1 MTRDTQHTTYSILIG
16 LLVVGSLSLVTG
28 YASAHGSPYFEFSPD
43 EATPLRI
50 GDYTSVAEVFL
61 PKNEFLGGFDFW
73 VDNPGPSGIVTFRLR
88 DVGGNFVNSKN
99 AIIPHIDPVSGGT
112 RVHVDFTNHVPV
124 FGNQKY
130 RFEIITSLADLNF
143 YYAPRILFLEHNA
156 PPTSEYVNGAA
167 RIDGEEKEF
176 SFKFALY
183 ENTETAL
190 PVISNVSAQIVSSS
204 QVRVEFN
211 ANEPVDYK
219 ISYGIAGGALN
230 QHTDYRGIYEFCGTG
245 ISVCGLTA
253 SVLPNQNYDFT
264 LFARDSWGNETNYS
278 GSFLS
283 YFEPAQEPEAL
294 PSDTAPPIISNFRVL
309 NIKSNSADVAW
320 STDEAANSN
329 ILVSF
334 TDNYITIAA
343 ANDTTFELEHFLSS
357 GDNLTQA
364 TTYFVTAR
372 SRDVYD
378 NEVRA
383 TTTFTTL
390 ATLPPPFPPPTSPPP
405 PPPPTPPS
413 PPPPSPSPPSPP
425 PPSTQTDSISV
436 EIQNSDNTGF
446 YNAVVSWQ
454 APSSGSEPTEGY
466 RVDLFDENK
475 KLVGSNLANTG
486 DHSVNFLNI
495 KEGKYSA
502 IVYAVEDS
510 AFKKIDKPKE
520 FEARMISF
528 WESIMTRLPYI
539 TGGAA
544 LLILT
549 LILALKFLK
558 RRSENIVDKSAF

>member
-378 NEVRA
+378 NEARA

-390 ATLPPPFPPPTSPPP
+390 ATLPPPSPPPTSPPP
-405 PPPPTPPS
+405 APPS
-413 PPPPSPSPPSPP
+413 PPPPPSVPPSPP

-436 EIQNSDNTGF
+436 EIQNSDNTGS

-475 KLVGSNLANTG
+475 KLVGSNLANAG
-486 DHSVNFLNI
+486 DRSVNFLNI

-520 FEARMISF
+520 FEARKISF
-528 WESIMTRLPYI
+528 WELIMTRLPYI

-558 RRSENIVDKSAF
+558 RRGENIVDKSAF

>member
-1 MTRDTQHTTYSILIG
+1 MTRDTQHTTNNILFG
-16 LLVVGSLSLVTG
+16 LLIVGSFAVAAG

-183 ENTETAL
+183 ENTDTAL

-264 LFARDSWGNETNYS
+264 LFSRDSWGNETNYS

-390 ATLPPPFPPPTSPPP
+390 AASPPP
-405 PPPPTPPS
+405 SPLPTPPPPAPPS
-413 PPPPSPSPPSPP
+413 PPPPPSVPPSPP

-436 EIQNSDNTGF
+436 EIQNSDNTGS

-475 KLVGSNLANTG
+475 KLVGSNLANAG
-486 DHSVNFLNI
+486 DRSVNFLNI

-520 FEARMISF
+520 FEARKISF
-528 WESIMTRLPYI
+528 WELIMTRLPYI

-558 RRSENIVDKSAF
+558 RRGENIVDKSAF

>member
-283 YFEPAQEPEAL
+283 YSEPAQEPEAL

-378 NEVRA
+378 NEARA

-390 ATLPPPFPPPTSPPP
+390 ATLPPPSPPPTSTPP

-413 PPPPSPSPPSPP
+413 PPPPPPSPPSPP

-436 EIQNSDNTGF
+436 EIQNSDNTGS

-475 KLVGSNLANTG
+475 KLVGSNLANAG
-486 DHSVNFLNI
+486 DRFVYFLNI

-520 FEARMISF
+520 FEARKISF
-528 WESIMTRLPYI
+528 WELIMTRLPYI

-558 RRSENIVDKSAF
+558 RRGENIVDKSAF